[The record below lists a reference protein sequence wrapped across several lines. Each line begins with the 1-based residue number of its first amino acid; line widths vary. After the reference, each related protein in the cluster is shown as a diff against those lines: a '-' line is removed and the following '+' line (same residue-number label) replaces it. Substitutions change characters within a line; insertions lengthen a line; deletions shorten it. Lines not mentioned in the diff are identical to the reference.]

1 MPLRNRILFVDDEP
15 NIRLTLPPVLEHHG
29 FKVKAAGTV
38 SEALREISGSRFDV
52 LISDLNVEEDGDGLR
67 VVGAMREQQPDCI
80 TVILTGFPGFESAVE
95 ALRSR
100 VDDYVVKPVDVET
113 LVSSLRKK
121 LAAKS

>member
-1 MPLRNRILFVDDEP
+1 
-15 NIRLTLPPVLEHHG
+15 
-29 FKVKAAGTV
+29 
-38 SEALREISGSRFDV
+38 
-52 LISDLNVEEDGDGLR
+52 
-67 VVGAMREQQPDCI
+67 
-80 TVILTGFPGFESAVE
+80 VILTGFPGFESAVE